1 MPVLRIV
8 QHLTHLTDNAD
19 TVKNSDPAIVNT
31 GVYRVS
37 NADTVS
43 AHFVIGGNPD
53 AGVATGVCHL
63 LAGQSI
69 LVKASAPKRAQVIG
83 ITKGAT
89 TVLNVQQD
97 GRAPSHPFVVGD
109 YVTLTGS
116 SVAAYNSGIAHLAI
130 TAVTD
135 TTITVGL
142 DSSAYSNFTGTA
154 TLSNSIKVSAQGD
167 SNNGLT
173 LYTEEVQVVG
183 G

>member
-31 GVYRVS
+31 GVYRIS
-37 NADTVS
+37 NGDSVS

-53 AGVATGVCHL
+53 ASVTTGICHV

-97 GRAPSHPFVVGD
+97 GRTPSHPFVVGD

-116 SVAAYNSGIAHLAI
+116 SVAAYNSGIAHLAV

-154 TLSNSIKVSAQGD
+154 TLSNSIKISAQGD

>member
-1 MPVLRIV
+1 MPVLKII
-8 QHLTHLTDNAD
+8 QHLSHLTDNGNA
-19 TVKNSDPAIVNT
+19 VKATDPVMVNT
-31 GVYRVS
+31 GVYRLS
-37 NADTVS
+37 NAAAKS

-53 AGVATGVCHL
+53 AGVATGACHL

-97 GRAPSHPFVVGD
+97 GRTPSHPFVVGD

-116 SVAAYNSGIAHLAI
+116 SIAAYNSGIAHLAV

-154 TLSNSIKVSAQGD
+154 SLSNSIKVSAQGD
-167 SNNGLT
+167 TNNGLT